1 MAIRISACYIT
12 KNEEHTLARSLTSL
26 KGQVDELIV
35 VDTGSTDNTVAVA
48 KEYGAQVYHYEWT
61 HDFAA
66 ARNAALDKAT
76 GDWVIF
82 LDADEYFALESAAK
96 LRQTIASAKGDAI
109 TVTIVDIEEDTKRE
123 FSRSVVLR
131 LWQNKPTRRYV
142 GKIHEHVRENG
153 AELNRIECFPEL
165 LLYHTGYSEKYMK
178 IKAERNLRLLMSEI
192 DAGRATPLFDRYLA
206 ECCYV
211 LEDYELAYHYA
222 KAAIA
227 NEPPTIDSKYEIY
240 HIMRLTMRKQKK
252 SLRQQREMLEYI
264 ETRAMPEEGNKAP
277 KRDEIVWNFLQ
288 QWAWEIGAMK
298 AYLLASNML
307 VRDFAWEVDDIANTV
322 ANFQDKTLIKAKEY
336 LQKKVN
342 NNISFYIQAMLNLQV
357 SDINNFWWQDDI
369 LPVKFLQIVKNYHG
383 VADDLTDECW
393 EEYERIFDYI
403 AKANQQVRLK
413 YTLLAKK
420 FSAEHQL
427 LIAEKL
433 FSLEEYEL
441 AMFVYQDIPIAAIED
456 MAKYWHDVAICLYN
470 LRHPETETALTKA
483 ASYAENVDIPS
494 YQSWFQEAKAGGMA

>member
-82 LDADEYFALESAAK
+82 LDADEYFASESAAK
-96 LRQTIASAKGDAI
+96 LRQTIASARGDAI
-109 TVTIVDIEEDTKRE
+109 TVTLVNIEEDTKQE

-142 GKIHEHVRENG
+142 GKIHEHVRETG
-153 AELNRIECFPEL
+153 AEFNRIECFPEL

-178 IKAERNLRLLMSEI
+178 IKAERNLKLLLSEM
-192 DAGRATPLFDRYLA
+192 DAGRATSLFDRYLA
-206 ECCYV
+206 ECWYV

-222 KAAIA
+222 KVAIA
-227 NEPPTIDSKYEIY
+227 NEPPTVDSKYEIY

-252 SLRQQREMLEYI
+252 SLLQQREMLEYI
-264 ETRAMPEEGNKAP
+264 ETRAMPEEGNQAP

-288 QWAWEIGAMK
+288 QCAWEIGAMK
-298 AYLLASNML
+298 AYLVASNML
-307 VRDFAWEVDDIANTV
+307 ARDFAWEVDDIANTV
-322 ANFQDKTLIKAKEY
+322 ANFQDKTLIEAKEY
-336 LQKKVN
+336 LKKKVSN
-342 NNISFYIQAMLNLQV
+342 NVGYVLQAMLILKLNY
-357 SDINNFWWQDDI
+357 INDFWWQDI
-369 LPVKFLQIVKNYHG
+369 LPAKFLQIVKNYHG
-383 VADDLTDECW
+383 LADDLTDECW
-393 EEYERIFDYI
+393 EEYEKGFDYI
-403 AKANQQVRLK
+403 AKSKQQVILK
-413 YTLLAKK
+413 YVLLVKK

-427 LIAEKL
+427 LIAEKI

-441 AMFVYQDIPIAAIED
+441 AMFVYQDIPIAAIKD

-470 LRHPETETALTKA
+470 LRHPETETALAKA

-494 YQSWFQEAKAGGMA
+494 YQSWFQEAKAGERA

>member
-96 LRQTIASAKGDAI
+96 LRQTIASTKGDAI

-178 IKAERNLRLLMSEI
+178 IKAERNLKLLMSEI

-211 LEDYELAYHYA
+211 LEDYELAYHYV
-222 KAAIA
+222 KAAID

-252 SLRQQREMLEYI
+252 SLLQQREMLEYI
-264 ETRAMPEEGNKAP
+264 ETRAMPEKGNQAP

-298 AYLLASNML
+298 AYLVASNML
-307 VRDFAWEVDDIANTV
+307 ARDFAWEVDDIANTV
-322 ANFQDKTLIKAKEY
+322 ANFQAKTLIEAKEY
-336 LQKKVN
+336 LQKK
-342 NNISFYIQAMLNLQV
+342 
-357 SDINNFWWQDDI
+357 
-369 LPVKFLQIVKNYHG
+369 
-383 VADDLTDECW
+383 
-393 EEYERIFDYI
+393 
-403 AKANQQVRLK
+403 
-413 YTLLAKK
+413 
-420 FSAEHQL
+420 
-427 LIAEKL
+427 LIT
-433 FSLEEYEL
+433 
-441 AMFVYQDIPIAAIED
+441 I
-456 MAKYWHDVAICLYN
+456 
-470 LRHPETETALTKA
+470 
-483 ASYAENVDIPS
+483 
-494 YQSWFQEAKAGGMA
+494 